1 MSTNDSYQNNLG
13 RKTCLIIVSDV
24 NMTSKRAFL
33 QKVTVLLTSSAE
45 KGFFY
50 LYKTIVFRVF
60 GVFLSQRS
68 PWIMPNTKL
77 K

>member
-1 MSTNDSYQNNLG
+1 MSTNDSYENNLG

-45 KGFFY
+45 KVFFFY
-50 LYKTIVFRVF
+50 LYKTIVL
-60 GVFLSQRS
+60 VFLVFFCH
-68 PWIMPNTKL
+68 NDHHG
-77 K
+77 

>member
-45 KGFFY
+45 KFFFY
-50 LYKTIVFRVF
+50 LYKTIVL
-60 GVFLSQRS
+60 VFLVFFCH
-68 PWIMPNTKL
+68 NDHHG
-77 K
+77 